1 MLYEAARSVKRKIL
15 HLKDLPNPVDCP
27 GLPDGPYPSKSV
39 LVTLQ

>member
-1 MLYEAARSVKRKIL
+1 MLHEAARSAGRDIAQM
-15 HLKDLPNPVDCP
+15 KDLPNALDCP